1 MDLGFKGVHVLITG
15 ASGGIG
21 FAITRLFLEHGARV
35 TAQYNTKPGPLN
47 EAALSNNSLNV
58 MQADVTGEE
67 AVTNLFLAAGET
79 WKQEVQVLIL
89 NHGIFPAEDVDL
101 VDMDI
106 SQWDRCLLVNLTGSF
121 LVARQFLR
129 HLRAPRAGYE
139 PDLSKVAI
147 VIIGSTSGEF
157 GEESHIDYAV
167 TKSALQTGFLF
178 TLRHEII
185 KIAPKG
191 RVNSVAPGWVNTVM
205 AKPLF
210 ADPDL
215 LRRTL
220 AATPLRQ
227 IAEPEDVAKQ
237 VLVLASSKVSAHVT
251 GANIVIAGG
260 QEGRIAP
267 DPEDYAALKAA
278 ERR

>member
-1 MDLGFKGVHVLITG
+1 MDLGFEGVHVLVTG

-21 FAITRLFLEHGARV
+21 FAITKLFLEHGARV
-35 TAQYNTKPGPLN
+35 TAQYNSKPGPLS
-47 EAALSNNSLNV
+47 EVKVGKERLCV
-58 MQADVTGEE
+58 VQADVTGEE
-67 AVTNLFLAAGET
+67 AVKDLFLAAGEA

-89 NHGIFPAEDVDL
+89 NHGILPDGDTDL
-101 VDMDI
+101 ADMDL
-106 SQWDRCLLVNLTGSF
+106 SRWNQCLSVNLTGSF

-129 HLRAPRAGYE
+129 HLRSPRAGYE

-157 GEESHIDYAV
+157 GEVGHIDYSV
-167 TKSALQTGFLF
+167 TKSALQVGFLL
-178 TLRHEII
+178 TLKHEIL
-185 KIAPKG
+185 KIAPSG
-191 RVNSVAPGWVNTVM
+191 RVNSVAPGWVNTAM

-220 AATPLRQ
+220 AAAPLRR
-227 IAEPEDVAKQ
+227 IAEPEEVAKQ
-237 VLVLASSKVSAHVT
+237 VLIFASSATSAHIT
-251 GANIVIAGG
+251 GTNVVMAGG
-260 QEGRIAP
+260 LEGRVPA

-278 ERR
+278 AR

>member
-1 MDLGFKGVHVLITG
+1 MVRG
-15 ASGGIG
+15 
-21 FAITRLFLEHGARV
+21 
-35 TAQYNTKPGPLN
+35 
-47 EAALSNNSLNV
+47 SLNV
-58 MQADVTGEE
+58 VQADVTGEE
-67 AVTNLFLAAGET
+67 AVTNLFLAAGEA

-89 NHGIFPAEDVDL
+89 NHGIFPADDIDL
-101 VDMDI
+101 VDMGI
-106 SQWDRCLLVNLTGSF
+106 SQWDRCISVNLTGSF

-129 HLRAPRAGYE
+129 HLRTPRAGCE
-139 PDLSKVAI
+139 SDLSKVAI
-147 VIIGSTSGEF
+147 VIIGSTSGEY
-157 GEESHIDYAV
+157 GEEGHLDYAV
-167 TKSALQTGFLF
+167 AKSALQTGFLL
-178 TLRHEII
+178 TLRHEIV

-220 AATPLRQ
+220 AATPLRR

-251 GANIVIAGG
+251 GVNIVMAGG

-267 DPEDYAALKAA
+267 DPEDYAKLRAA
-278 ERR
+278 GRS